1 MHNNQVFIVLRLNKI
16 YVKMTKCHFEE
27 EKLQYLGHV
36 VGNKSI
42 KVHPRKIETMTKRHK
57 PLEIGKLRYFLGFCN

>member
-1 MHNNQVFIVLRLNKI
+1 
-16 YVKMTKCHFEE
+16 MTKCHFEE

-42 KVHPRKIETMTKRHK
+42 KVHPRKIETITKRHK

>member
-42 KVHPRKIETMTKRHK
+42 KVHPRKIELLQRGTN
-57 PLEIGKLRYFLGFCN
+57 LLKLGNYGIS